1 MASSS
6 RPGRNYDVFLNFRV
20 KDIRNNFVGHLW
32 KALDQAGVRT
42 FMDRKELRKGEGI
55 SPSIMRAIKES
66 CIAVV
71 IFLESYASSPWCLE
85 ELAQILECKKMNE
98 QVVMPV
104 FYKVESSERKAR
116 ELREGTGKAWSQ
128 VWEGFRESE
137 EMGDIWTTGNSH
149 I

>member
-20 KDIRNNFVGHLW
+20 EDIRNNFVGHLW

-42 FMDRKELRKGEGI
+42 FMDSKELRKGEGI

-85 ELAQILECKKMNE
+85 ELVQILECKKMNE
-98 QVVMPV
+98 QVVMP
-104 FYKVESSERKAR
+104 
-116 ELREGTGKAWSQ
+116 
-128 VWEGFRESE
+128 
-137 EMGDIWTTGNSH
+137 
-149 I
+149 